1 MSEETLL
8 QVRELRA
15 VVGPREQP
23 VHAVRGVSFHV
34 RRGARVGV
42 IGESGSG
49 KSMTALCILR
59 LLPPTGVIRGGEVLY
74 DGQDLLRLPE
84 SHLQRLRGREI
95 SLIFQNAASALN
107 PLFPVG
113 QQIADVYR
121 HHVGTSPRE
130 AWDRAVSM
138 LDAMGIPDA
147 PRRARAYP
155 HQYSGGMAQRAMIAM
170 ALICSP
176 RLLIADEP
184 TTGLDLTIQAQVL
197 DLIQEQV
204 ERSGTSL
211 ILISHDIAVIAE
223 VCNEVVVMYAGE
235 VVESGP
241 LSEVLQS
248 PAHPYTRA
256 LLDCFEPKEGRRL
269 PHIPGRVP
277 QLYEEPAGCAF
288 LSRCPQAREECREA
302 HPSPVEIAP
311 GHRVACH
318 IVRGS

>member
-1 MSEETLL
+1 MSEQTLL
-8 QVRELRA
+8 QLRELRA

-23 VHAVRGVSFHV
+23 VHAVRGVSFTV
-34 RRGARVGV
+34 RRGARLGI

-49 KSMTALCILR
+49 KSMTALSILR
-59 LLPPTGVIRGGEVLY
+59 LLPPSGVIRGGQVLY
-74 DGQDLLRLPE
+74 DGRDLLRLPE
-84 SHLQRLRGREI
+84 PQMQRLRGREI
-95 SLIFQNAASALN
+95 SLIFQNAAAALN

-113 QQIADVYR
+113 EQIADVYR
-121 HHVGTSPRE
+121 HHEGGSPRQ
-130 AWDRAVSM
+130 AWERAVAM

-204 ERSGTSL
+204 QRSGTSL
-211 ILISHDIAVIAE
+211 VLISHDIAVIAE
-223 VCNEVVVMYAGE
+223 VCEEVVVMYAGE

-241 LSEVLQS
+241 LAEVLRN
-248 PAHPYTRA
+248 PINPYTRA

-269 PHIPGRVP
+269 PYIAGRVP
-277 QLYEEPAGCAF
+277 QLYQEPKGCAF
-288 LSRCPQAREECREA
+288 FNRCPQAREMCREI
-302 HPSPVEIAP
+302 HPPTVEVAP

-318 IVRGS
+318 VV

>member
-1 MSEETLL
+1 MSEQALL
-8 QVRELRA
+8 EVRELYA
-15 VVGPREQP
+15 LVGPRERP
-23 VHAVRGVSFHV
+23 VHAVRGVSFTV
-34 RRGARVGV
+34 RRGARLGV

-49 KSMTALCILR
+49 KSMTALSILR
-59 LLPPTGVIRGGEVLY
+59 LLPPSGVIRGGRVLY
-74 DGQDLLRLPE
+74 DEQDLLRLPE
-84 SHLQRLRGREI
+84 SQMQRLRGREI
-95 SLIFQNAASALN
+95 SLIFQNAAAALN

-121 HHVGTSPRE
+121 HHEGASPRE
-130 AWDRAVSM
+130 AWERAVAM

-204 ERSGTSL
+204 QRSGTSL
-211 ILISHDIAVIAE
+211 VLISHDIAVIAE
-223 VCNEVVVMYAGE
+223 VCDEVVVMYAGE

-241 LSEVLQS
+241 LATVLRA
-248 PAHPYTRA
+248 PANPYTRA
-256 LLDCFEPKEGRRL
+256 LLDCFEPKDGRRL
-269 PHIPGRVP
+269 PYIAGRVP
-277 QLYEEPAGCAF
+277 QLYEEPVGCAF
-288 LSRCPQAREECREA
+288 VNRCPQAREMCREVR
-302 HPSPVEIAP
+302 PPLVEIAP

-318 IVRGS
+318 AV